1 MKKFDIKEILVP
13 TISLFLISAIVTLL
27 LAVTNSVTAPKIE
40 QLQIETANKTK
51 AQVLSVA
58 KSFSEEKTVEL
69 NGVTYTYY
77 EGYDDSKNVVGYV
90 FTTSSK
96 GYGGDI
102 STMVGVKNDGTVSG
116 VDFLSISETA
126 GLGMNADSDD
136 FKSQFV
142 GKSGVIG
149 VNKNTSTDTEIQALT
164 GATITSKAVT
174 NAVNI
179 ALELFEEVGKNG

>member
-58 KSFSEEKTVEL
+58 TSFSEEKTAEL

-77 EGYDDSKNVVGYV
+77 EGYDDGKNVVGYV
-90 FTTSSK
+90 FSTSAK

-149 VNKNTSTDTEIQALT
+149 VNKNTSTETEIQALT

-174 NAVNI
+174 EAVNI
-179 ALELFEEVGKNG
+179 ALELYEEVGKNG

>member
-58 KSFSEEKTVEL
+58 TSFSEEKTVDL
-69 NGVTYTYY
+69 NGATYTYY
-77 EGYDDSKNVVGYV
+77 EGYNDSKNIVGYV
-90 FTTSSK
+90 FTTSAK

-174 NAVNI
+174 NTVNI

>member
-40 QLQIETANKTK
+40 QLQIEIANRTK
-51 AQVLSVA
+51 AEVLSVA
-58 KSFSEEKTVEL
+58 TSFSEEKTVEL
-69 NGVTYTYY
+69 NKVTYTYY

-90 FTTSSK
+90 FTTSAK

-102 STMVGVKNDGTVSG
+102 VTMVGVKADGVVSG
-116 VDFLSISETA
+116 LDFLSISETA
-126 GLGMNADSDD
+126 GLGMNADSED

-149 VNKNTSTDTEIQALT
+149 VNKTTSSDNEIQALT

-174 NAVNI
+174 EAVNI
-179 ALELFEEVGKNG
+179 ALELYEEVGKNG

>member
-58 KSFSEEKTVEL
+58 TSFSEEKTVEL

-142 GKSGVIG
+142 GKSGEIG
-149 VNKNTSTDTEIQALT
+149 LNKNNPADNEIQALT

-179 ALELFEEVGKNG
+179 ALELFEEVNN

>member
-1 MKKFDIKEILVP
+1 MKKFDIKEVLVP

-27 LAVTNSVTAPKIE
+27 LAGTNSVTKPKIE
-40 QLQIETANKTK
+40 QLQIETENKTK
-51 AQVLSVA
+51 VAVLSDA
-58 KSFSEEKTVEL
+58 KEFSDAMTVSL
-69 NGVTYTYY
+69 DGVDYTYY
-77 EGYDDSKNVVGYV
+77 EGYGEGKEIAGYV

-102 STMVGVKNDGTVSG
+102 ITMVGIKADGTISG
-116 VDFLSISETA
+116 MDFLSISETA

-136 FKSQFV
+136 FKSQFI
-142 GKSGVIG
+142 GKSGEIG
-149 VNKNTSTDTEIQALT
+149 LNKNNPADNEIQALT

-179 ALELFEEVGKNG
+179 ALELFEEVNN

>member
-1 MKKFDIKEILVP
+1 MKKFDIKEVLVP

-27 LAVTNSVTAPKIE
+27 LAVTNSVTKPKIE
-40 QLQIETANKTK
+40 QLQIETENKTK
-51 AQVLSVA
+51 VAVLSDA
-58 KSFSEEKTVEL
+58 KEFSDAKTVSFD
-69 NGVTYTYY
+69 GVDYTYY
-77 EGYDDSKNVVGYV
+77 EGYGEGKEIAGYV

-102 STMVGVKNDGTVSG
+102 ITMVGIKADGTISG
-116 VDFLSISETA
+116 MDFLSISETA

-142 GKSGVIG
+142 GKSGEIG
-149 VNKNTSTDTEIQALT
+149 LNKNNPADNEIQALT

-179 ALELFEEVGKNG
+179 ALELFEEVNN

>member
-1 MKKFDIKEILVP
+1 MKFDIKEVLIP
-13 TISLFLISAIVTLL
+13 TVSLFLICTIVTLL
-27 LAVTNSVTAPKIE
+27 LAVTNSVTAPKIL

-51 AQVLSVA
+51 AEVLSVA
-58 KSFSEEKTVEL
+58 TNFSEEKTVDL
-69 NGVTYTYY
+69 NGTTYTYY
-77 EGYDDSKNVVGYV
+77 EGYDDSKNIAGYV
-90 FTTSSK
+90 FTTSAK

-102 STMVGVKNDGTVSG
+102 VTMVGVKSDGTVAG
-116 VDFLSISETA
+116 IDFLSISETA

-149 VNKNTSTDTEIQALT
+149 VNKNTSSDTEIQALT
-164 GATITSKAVT
+164 GATITSKAVAE
-174 NAVNI
+174 AVNI

>member
-51 AQVLSVA
+51 ASVLTVA
-58 KSFSEEKTVEL
+58 LSFSEEKTVEL
-69 NGVTYTYY
+69 DGVAYTYY

-90 FTTSSK
+90 FTTSAK

-102 STMVGVKNDGTVSG
+102 VTMVGVKADGIVSG
-116 VDFLSISETA
+116 LDFLSISETA
-126 GLGMNADSDD
+126 GLGMNADSDE

-149 VNKNTSTDTEIQALT
+149 VNKSTSTDTEIQALT